1 MNFRTAALAA
11 SALTIALVLAGCS
24 ATTTT
29 TMPSDMPGMPGMD
42 SPSNAAPQF
51 NDSDIAFVMQMI
63 PHHQQ
68 AVEMADILL
77 DKTDVD
83 SRVVELATQVKAA
96 QGPEI
101 TTMTSW
107 L

>member
-29 TMPSDMPGMPGMD
+29 TMPSDMPGMPGMPGMD

-96 QGPEI
+96 QGPR
-101 TTMTSW
+101 SPQ
-107 L
+107 